1 MDTQDQL
8 NESMEMQPEKEPSKA
23 GLFAK
28 RLLRRAVLWLG
39 IFALGIVATWL
50 VQVRPRAMET
60 SDLRSEVE
68 QLQDEVSELEASLD
82 ELKGVE
88 AERDELELHLS
99 LLDILVD
106 VSAAQLA
113 INDGNFDTAQAAL
126 AETGD
131 KLTELAASLEG
142 DYQETLDGMVAR
154 LELALEEINQDP
166 FAAESDLEVLRNSIL
181 ALERSLFG
189 D

>member
-1 MDTQDQL
+1 LDTQDQL

-50 VQVRPRAMET
+50 VQVRPRAMEAT
-60 SDLRSEVE
+60 DLKSEVQ
-68 QLQDEVSELEASLD
+68 QLQDQVSDLEASLD

-88 AERDELELHLS
+88 AERNELELHLS

-126 AETGD
+126 TD
-131 KLTELAASLEG
+131 TDTKLSDLAGVLEQ
-142 DYQETLDGMVAR
+142 DYQETIDGMQSR
-154 LELALEEINQDP
+154 LALALEEINQDA